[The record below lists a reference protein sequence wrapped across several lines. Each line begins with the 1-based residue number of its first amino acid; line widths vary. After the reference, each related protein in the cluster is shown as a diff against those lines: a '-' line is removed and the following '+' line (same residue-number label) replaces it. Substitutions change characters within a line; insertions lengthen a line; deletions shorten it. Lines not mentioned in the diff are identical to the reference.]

1 MLLPNFL
8 SIICTRG
15 IMVSSLGFEA
25 NALGSNPNS
34 GYLSFFSI
42 FVNCY
47 SSKHKFYN
55 FENLNQIIHSAHLY
69 ENLIYTSMYH
79 YLNK

>member
-25 NALGSNPNS
+25 NVLGSNPNS
-34 GYLSFFSI
+34 GYVSFFSI

-47 SSKHKFYN
+47 FSKHKFYN
-55 FENLNQIIHSAHLY
+55 FENLNQIMHSAHLF